1 MRELRQKRGWNQD
14 DLAGRLGV
22 DRRQV
27 VRLET
32 GHAPVTL
39 EVVEALALAFG
50 EISFV
55 FMWSTVDIDN
65 AYPEFDIGWLRRL
78 GKEEIRSHFG
88 AVLDRG
94 WVASIVDKAVSLPD
108 EDLQLLDQ
116 MASRMVK
123 ATAASEQEVEE
134 EDFSFLF
141 RPQRRRG
148 PFGPPKGWGE
158 SKPS

>member
-1 MRELRQKRGWNQD
+1 MRELRQKREWTQD
-14 DLAGRLGV
+14 QLADQLDV

-32 GHAPVTL
+32 GRAPVTL

-55 FMWSTVDIDN
+55 FMWSTVAIDN
-65 AYPEFDIGWLRRL
+65 PYPEFDISWLRRL
-78 GKEEIRSHFG
+78 GQEEIRSHFG
-88 AVLDRG
+88 AALDRG
-94 WVASIVDKAVSLPD
+94 LVASIVDKVVSLPD

-123 ATAASEQEVEE
+123 ATAANEGGD
-134 EDFSFLF
+134 EDFSFLL

-148 PFGPPKGWGE
+148 PTGPPKGWGK